1 MILTL
6 ESYKANF
13 CIFFH
18 DKYDTFNLYI
28 ENNPAENQNRVKK
41 LLNAIYVALKGDL
54 CSSPCFDTHV
64 NISMMGCNIVIGIT
78 SNDPSKFRASALSI
92 LRLIDLVYRTIF
104 INY

>member
-1 MILTL
+1 M

-13 CIFFH
+13 CIFFYDKH
-18 DKYDTFNLYI
+18 DTSDLYI
-28 ENNPAENQNRVKK
+28 ENNSAENQNKGKK

-54 CSSPCFDTHV
+54 YSSPGFDTNV
-64 NISMMGCNIVIGIT
+64 NISLMGCNIVIGMT
-78 SNDPSKFRASALSI
+78 SDDPSKFRASALSI

>member
-1 MILTL
+1 L

-18 DKYDTFNLYI
+18 DKYDTSNIYI
-28 ENNPAENQNRVKK
+28 ENYSAENQNKVKK
-41 LLNAIYVALKGDL
+41 LLNAVYVALKGDL
-54 CSSPCFDTHV
+54 CSSPDFDTAV
-64 NISMMGCNIVIGIT
+64 NISMTGGNIVLSIT
-78 SNDPSKFRASALSI
+78 SDDSSKFRATALSI